1 MFNYLKFNVS
11 DVDLFFDEILVIV
24 MGLRIYFLCLVIS
37 FKL

>member
-24 MGLRIYFLCLVIS
+24 MGLWICFLCLVIS